1 MLSSRFDSDSLGT
14 LFYILCCGESLCSED
29 VMSDV
34 CLQNCLHLIT
44 EYESVGAC
52 LNGSLVLLI
61 FLEACQTSI
70 DVRS

>member
-1 MLSSRFDSDSLGT
+1 MLSSKFDSDSLGT
-14 LFYILCCGESLCSED
+14 LFYILCCGESSCSED

-34 CLQNCLHLIT
+34 GFTELLYLIT

-61 FLEACQTSI
+61 FLEPC
-70 DVRS
+70 